1 MHSKDLSCAESSFRL
16 YLGLTTS
23 VSFDFFDFCA
33 VTEADNP
40 FPVDEVY
47 DVSRLRLKIDYI
59 SLTKS
64 VQCLTDPGFQTR
76 FLPR

>member
-1 MHSKDLSCAESSFRL
+1 M
-16 YLGLTTS
+16 
-23 VSFDFFDFCA
+23 SFDFDFCA
-33 VTEADNP
+33 VTEADRP

-47 DVSRLRLKIDYI
+47 DVSGLHLKIDYI
-59 SLTKS
+59 SFAKS